1 MKEERIGAEYDG
13 LDLPDL
19 ARALGDLQAQKAF
32 LEESIKPLTKKID
45 ILVMSIIPEMM
56 ADLEVS
62 TITIEDVGRLQTRAD
77 AFVSVLAGD
86 REEVHQ
92 WMQANGHES
101 MVKETIH
108 SGTLKAWVKAQ
119 VKAGE
124 EYPQHLIKHEAY
136 EKAVL
141 VKA

>member
-1 MKEERIGAEYDG
+1 MG
-13 LDLPDL
+13 LPDL
-19 ARALGDLQAQKAF
+19 ARALGDLQAQKEF
-32 LEESIKPLTKKID
+32 LEDQTKELNKD
-45 ILVMSIIPEMM
+45 IEVLVMSIIPEMM

-77 AFVSVLAGD
+77 AWVTVLAGD
-86 REEVHQ
+86 REEVHD
-92 WMQANGHES
+92 WMRENGHES

-108 SGTLKAWVKAQ
+108 AGTLKAFIKQQ
-119 VKAGE
+119 VKNGE

-141 VKA
+141 VKS